1 MQNYDRK
8 AQGYL
13 VENYTEPLN
22 WTSYLRVYFIT
33 LKDKD
38 LSKVLNKF
46 DAHKEVKSNRSQI
59 HSFGMIKLS

>member
-38 LSKVLNKF
+38 LRHEKNKF
-46 DAHKEVKSNRSQI
+46 DAHKEVKSNT
-59 HSFGMIKLS
+59 KLLELKH

>member
-33 LKDKD
+33 LKDND
-38 LSKVLNKF
+38 LRYEKNKF
-46 DAHKEVKSNRSQI
+46 DAHKEVKSNT
-59 HSFGMIKLS
+59 KLLELKH